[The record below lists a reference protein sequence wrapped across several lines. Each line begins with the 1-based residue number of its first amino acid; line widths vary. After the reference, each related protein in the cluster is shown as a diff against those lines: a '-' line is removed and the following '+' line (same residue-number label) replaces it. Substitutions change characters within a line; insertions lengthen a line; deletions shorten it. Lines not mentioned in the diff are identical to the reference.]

1 MCQSNIYAIDT
12 GRQELILEEVARV
25 EIQGDSITME
35 RLFGERVSLTARVK
49 EIDLMK
55 HRILVERI

>member
-1 MCQSNIYAIDT
+1 MCQSSIYAIDT

-35 RLFGERVSLTARVK
+35 RLFGERVSLSARIK

>member
-1 MCQSNIYAIDT
+1 MCQSNIYAIET
-12 GRQELILEEVARV
+12 GQQELILDEVARV

-35 RLFGERVSLTARVK
+35 RLFGERVSLTARIK

>member
-35 RLFGERVSLTARVK
+35 RLFGERVSLTARIK

>member
-1 MCQSNIYAIDT
+1 MCQSSIYVIDS
-12 GRQELILEEVARV
+12 GRQELLLDEVARV
-25 EIQGDSITME
+25 EIEGNEVIME
-35 RLFGERVSLTARVK
+35 PLFGERISLTARIK